1 MSIRCPVEI
10 KVVPVPEYAV
20 KTQEQKDSYLQ
31 RMREMLSV
39 RMEQV
44 KPRRYKH
51 SLGVA
56 RTAAKLASV
65 YDVDPFLAEAAGLV
79 HDWDKVLDDAELL
92 ARAAQYKVR
101 IVGSP
106 TRSVPLLHGPV
117 AAVELP
123 HMFPELPD
131 EVWQAVAKHTVAAS
145 DMTPLDMV
153 VFVAD
158 AIEPMRQG
166 DYADELRALVGTV
179 SLTELFFKCFS
190 QGLSYVILSG
200 RYLYPAALSIY
211 NSYAVAHE
219 SKKGSA

>member
-1 MSIRCPVEI
+1 MPDNPIE
-10 KVVPVPEYAV
+10 
-20 KTQEQKDSYLQ
+20 TQEQQEAYLA
-31 RMREMLSV
+31 RMRELLSV

-56 RTAAKLASV
+56 RTAAQLAET
-65 YDVDPFLAEAAGLV
+65 YDVDPFLAQAAGLV
-79 HDWDKVLDDAELL
+79 HDWDKVLDDSELL
-92 ARAAQYKVR
+92 ARAAQYKIR

-106 TRSVPLLHGPV
+106 TLSVPLLHGPV

-123 HMFPELPD
+123 HLFPELPGG
-131 EVWQAVAKHTVAAS
+131 VWQAVARHTVAAT

-158 AIEPMRQG
+158 AIEPLRQG
-166 DYADELRALVGTV
+166 DYADELRALVGKV
-179 SLTELFFKCFS
+179 SLTDLFFKCFS

-211 NSYAVAHE
+211 NAYATANE

>member
-1 MSIRCPVEI
+1 MPDNPTET
-10 KVVPVPEYAV
+10 KEQ
-20 KTQEQKDSYLQ
+20 QEAYLA
-31 RMREMLSV
+31 RMRELLSV

-56 RTAAKLASV
+56 RTAAQLAET
-65 YDVDPFLAEAAGLV
+65 YDVDPFLAQAAGLV
-79 HDWDKVLDDAELL
+79 HDWDKVLDDSELL
-92 ARAAQYKVR
+92 ARAAQYKIR

-106 TRSVPLLHGPV
+106 TLSVPLLHGPV

-123 HMFPELPD
+123 HLFPELPG
-131 EVWQAVAKHTVAAS
+131 EVWQAVARHTVAAT

-158 AIEPMRQG
+158 AIEPLRQG
-166 DYADELRALVGTV
+166 DYADELRALVGKV
-179 SLTELFFKCFS
+179 SLTDLFFKCFS

-211 NSYAVAHE
+211 NAYATANE

>member
-1 MSIRCPVEI
+1 MSIRCPTEI
-10 KVVPVPEYAV
+10 KVVPVPEYPIE
-20 KTQEQKDSYLQ
+20 TQEQKDSYLQ
-31 RMREMLSV
+31 RMREMLGV

-56 RTAAKLASV
+56 RTAAQLAKT

-79 HDWDKVLDDAELL
+79 HDWDKVLEDTELL
-92 ARAAQYKVR
+92 ARAAQYKIR

-106 TRSVPLLHGPV
+106 TLSAPLLHGPV

-123 HMFPELPD
+123 HLFPELPD
-131 EVWQAVAKHTVAAS
+131 CVWQAVARHTVAAT

-158 AIEPMRQG
+158 AIEPLRQG
-166 DYADELRALVGTV
+166 DYADELRAHVGKV
-179 SLTELFFKCFS
+179 SLDELFFKCFS

-200 RYLYPAALSIY
+200 RYLYPSALPIY

>member
-1 MSIRCPVEI
+1 M
-10 KVVPVPEYAV
+10 
-20 KTQEQKDSYLQ
+20 
-31 RMREMLSV
+31 
-39 RMEQV
+39 
-44 KPRRYKH
+44 
-51 SLGVA
+51 
-56 RTAAKLASV
+56 
-65 YDVDPFLAEAAGLV
+65 

-131 EVWQAVAKHTVAAS
+131 EVWQAVARHTVAAS

>member
-1 MSIRCPVEI
+1 MPDNPIE
-10 KVVPVPEYAV
+10 
-20 KTQEQKDSYLQ
+20 TQEQQEAYLA
-31 RMREMLSV
+31 RMRELLSV

-56 RTAAKLASV
+56 RTAAQLAET
-65 YDVDPFLAEAAGLV
+65 YDVDPFLAQAAGLV
-79 HDWDKVLDDAELL
+79 HDWDKVLDDSELL
-92 ARAAQYKVR
+92 ARAAQYKIR

-106 TRSVPLLHGPV
+106 TLSAPLLHGPV

-123 HMFPELPD
+123 HLFPELPG
-131 EVWQAVAKHTVAAS
+131 EVWQAVARHTVAAT

-158 AIEPMRQG
+158 AIEPLRQG
-166 DYADELRALVGTV
+166 DYADELRALVGKV
-179 SLTELFFKCFS
+179 SLTDLFFKCFS

-211 NSYAVAHE
+211 NAYATANE